1 MTGQKHLLKEAHIN
15 ARVKSIFE
23 LMDTDGNGTLD
34 KDEFITGAKQ
44 DKFRVQLSC
53 QLKILLSLSMSKFII
68 KNGLE
73 KILNLRLKFEL

>member
-1 MTGQKHLLKEAHIN
+1 MIKAIYAMTGQKHLLKEAHIN

-44 DKFRVQLSC
+44 DKSRVQV
-53 QLKILLSLSMSKFII
+53 F
-68 KNGLE
+68 
-73 KILNLRLKFEL
+73 

>member
-34 KDEFITGAKQ
+34 RDEFITGAKQ
-44 DKFRVQLSC
+44 DKLRVQVFLFVFVSKS
-53 QLKILLSLSMSKFII
+53 QFIKLIMKI
-68 KNGLE
+68 
-73 KILNLRLKFEL
+73 